1 MNRIC
6 IALAAFVSFA
16 HVVTAMDWDT
26 SAIIA
31 EFRDKPHFHQD
42 SQKLVSVLA
51 AQKIKAVVTE
61 SGPPVINV
69 ALADESRARKVMATA
84 IKKYHLHVTP
94 VHEPH

>member
-6 IALAAFVSFA
+6 VSLAAFISFA
-16 HVVTAMDWDT
+16 HLATAMEWDT
-26 SAIIA
+26 SAVIA
-31 EFRDKPHFHQD
+31 EFRDQHHFHQD
-42 SQKLVSVLA
+42 SQKLVAVLA
-51 AQKIKAVVTE
+51 AQNIKAVVTE

-69 ALADESRARKVMATA
+69 ALADESHARRIMAAA